1 VSEEDAR
8 YLLGGGF
15 ERISPL
21 PLPKKLQLHRPEQNP
36 VYAIGS
42 MEWQA
47 EQKLKKD
54 DEGRP

>member
-1 VSEEDAR
+1 MPTHSENA
-8 YLLGGGF
+8 LGAGF

-21 PLPKKLQLHRPEQNP
+21 PLPKKLQLHRPEQKP

-47 EQKLKKD
+47 EQKLKRD
-54 DEGRP
+54 DEGPL